1 MAAKKVVL
9 VDASSEGEV
18 AQRECACVACSTAS
32 SRSNQEVKKRN
43 KWIVL

>member
-18 AQRECACVACSTAS
+18 AQRECACVACSTVS
-32 SRSNQEVKKRN
+32 SRSNQEVEKRN
-43 KWIVL
+43 KGMIV